1 MKIPWQ
7 FQPNIITKLLKNSR
21 AKKKRNTY
29 INIFFFMLQDTLN
42 RHFKYLVHNIEI
54 WITFQQLQAQ
64 LAPRNT

>member
-21 AKKKRNTY
+21 AKKKNVTHLLT
-29 INIFFFMLQDTLN
+29 FFFMLQDTLN

-54 WITFQQLQAQ
+54 
-64 LAPRNT
+64 